1 MYDLCDR
8 YVIIYRFWPHGS
20 KKLENLTYDR
30 KDFNEQG
37 YLPGS
42 QVHRYST
49 MATVPMMIAHDQEPL
64 NYNFYTEETCANAL
78 RQRWQLDTKKDKEL
92 TALQRSQKF
101 IELYKKSHLRVAT
114 NVSYNLND
122 LVLLVH
128 SEKNSIE
135 LNLYENNN
143 FVGVYYW
150 AHALIARDWYRF
162 AYYDNELK
170 ENFDD
175 INYDFLI
182 YNRAWSGTREYR
194 LKFVELLSNYNLV
207 SNCNIKFSPVDNGK
221 HYLTHEFQIGRAH
234 V

>member
-1 MYDLCDR
+1 MYNIHSH
-8 YVIIYRFWPHGS
+8 YENIYH
-20 KKLENLTYDR
+20 
-30 KDFNEQG
+30 
-37 YLPGS
+37 YLKS
-42 QVHRYST
+42 I
-49 MATVPMMIAHDQEPL
+49 IAHPRVLYLHPYGSTQPENIEVIAEDLTKVSGPCPLFIFYDQEPL

-207 SNCNIKFSPVDNGK
+207 SNCNIKFFMP
-221 HYLTHEFQIGRAH
+221 Q
-234 V
+234 